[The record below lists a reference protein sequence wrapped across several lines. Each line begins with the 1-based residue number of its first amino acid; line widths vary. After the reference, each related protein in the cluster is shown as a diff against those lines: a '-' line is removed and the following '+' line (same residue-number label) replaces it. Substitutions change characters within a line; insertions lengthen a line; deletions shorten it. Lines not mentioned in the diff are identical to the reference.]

1 MHVLTPQTET
11 VNTSQN
17 GWDIPTNCFAVM
29 CFCKNANVIVDET
42 QKCMC
47 RPSKLTGLRKMPGI
61 STQKL
66 TFDKGVYGLSM
77 FCLSLGSTVNTH
89 E

>member
-1 MHVLTPQTET
+1 M
-11 VNTSQN
+11 
-17 GWDIPTNCFAVM
+17 GYTNKPFRCYVFR
-29 CFCKNANVIVDET
+29 KNANVIVDET
-42 QKCMC
+42 QKSMC

-66 TFDKGVYGLSM
+66 TFDKDVYGLSM
-77 FCLSLGSTVNTH
+77 FCVSLGSTVNTH